1 MTDTYEVEIDLPHDR
16 DRVWRALTDPKEMQT
31 WFCEHAEVD
40 LDAGRYDFWGRFT
53 PGVPGRED
61 GYRKIVD
68 LEPGRLLRFAWPWRG
83 GDSIV
88 TITLD
93 GDTRLNVVHEGV
105 PARATPME
113 HVPSHLWMGA
123 LGNLRSVLDTGHP
136 GPRFDWSWPHHG
148 GFEAEADI
156 RAPRA
161 AVWRA
166 LVDEGWLHP
175 EAPLRDRRAPMTK
188 TSRGTS
194 GCTSACRS
202 SRSLPTS
209 ASLWHG
215 SVIRRRR
222 C

>member
-1 MTDTYEVEIDLPHDR
+1 LPREGARVLAVATARRPAWRTASQCRPGLARLPHPTRRRGPRRRRHARGHARRRRARVVARLVRSGRAARRGRTSGIPARRAAHVPRTGRALWRSSPHQEGVDLPHRARLLPEEGVMTDTYEVEIDLPHDR

-93 GDTRLNVVHEGV
+93 GDTRLN
-105 PARATPME
+105 
-113 HVPSHLWMGA
+113 
-123 LGNLRSVLDTGHP
+123 
-136 GPRFDWSWPHHG
+136 
-148 GFEAEADI
+148 
-156 RAPRA
+156 
-161 AVWRA
+161 
-166 LVDEGWLHP
+166 
-175 EAPLRDRRAPMTK
+175 
-188 TSRGTS
+188 
-194 GCTSACRS
+194 
-202 SRSLPTS
+202 
-209 ASLWHG
+209 
-215 SVIRRRR
+215 
-222 C
+222 